1 MEKRLRAVV
10 LLVVF
15 AILVLISRNIEAE
28 GSEAVLTSGTVTQLE
43 GAATAYEQKDISS
56 KVIAEFS
63 EGDSV
68 FVTDVEDSW
77 AEIFYKG
84 ETGYIP
90 VDQIGHENIAAA
102 EKSAEEIGQAIDEEL
117 KKNDIETSVG
127 IDNYLRKKN
136 QELNALIWKIVIGAL
151 VVVIIVVSVIIG
163 RMNKTVRT
171 EESKEVIKEENP
183 DDKPEKDEEIVDDSD
198 VDNEDSDSENDNEND
213 ETEVPE
219 VTANEIDDVTYDE
232 KESENEAD
240 YSDSVL

>member
-15 AILVLISRNIEAE
+15 AILVLISRNIEAGE
-28 GSEAVLTSGTVTQLE
+28 SETIPISGTVTQLE
-43 GAATAYEQKDISS
+43 DAATAYEQKDTSS

-63 EGDSV
+63 SGDSV
-68 FVTDVEDSW
+68 FVTDGDESW
-77 AEIFYKG
+77 TEIFFKG

-117 KKNDIETSVG
+117 KKNDIETG
-127 IDNYLRKKN
+127 IQIDNYLRKKN
-136 QELNALIWKIVIGAL
+136 QELNAFIWKIVIGAL
-151 VVVIIVVSVIIG
+151 VVAIIVVSVIIG
-163 RMNKTVRT
+163 RMNK
-171 EESKEVIKEENP
+171 EGSKEEIKEENKEEKP

-198 VDNEDSDSENDNEND
+198 VDNEDSDSENYNEND

>member
-1 MEKRLRAVV
+1 MGKRLRVV
-10 LLVVF
+10 ILFVVF

-28 GSEAVLTSGTVTQLE
+28 ESESVLTSGTVTRLE
-43 GAATAYEQKDISS
+43 GSATAYEQKDISS

-136 QELNALIWKIVIGAL
+136 QELNALIWKIIIGAL

-163 RMNKTVRT
+163 RMNK
-171 EESKEVIKEENP
+171 EGSKEEIKEENP
-183 DDKPEKDEEIVDDSD
+183 DDKQEKNEEIVDDSD
-198 VDNEDSDSENDNEND
+198 VDNEDSDSENYNEND

>member
-15 AILVLISRNIEAE
+15 AILVLISRNVEAE
-28 GSEAVLTSGTVTQLE
+28 GSESIPTSGTVTQLD
-43 GAATAYEQKDISS
+43 GAATAYEQKDTSS

-63 EGDSV
+63 GGDSV
-68 FVTDVEDSW
+68 FVTGGDDSW
-77 AEIFYKG
+77 VEIFFKG

-117 KKNDIETSVG
+117 KKNDIETG
-127 IDNYLRKKN
+127 IQIDNYLRKKN
-136 QELNALIWKIVIGAL
+136 QELNAFIWKIVIGAL
-151 VVVIIVVSVIIG
+151 VVAIIVVSVIIG
-163 RMNKTVRT
+163 RMNK
-171 EESKEVIKEENP
+171 EGSKEEIKEENP
-183 DDKPEKDEEIVDDSD
+183 DDKQEKNEEIVDDSN
-198 VDNEDSDSENDNEND
+198 VDYEDSDSENYNEND